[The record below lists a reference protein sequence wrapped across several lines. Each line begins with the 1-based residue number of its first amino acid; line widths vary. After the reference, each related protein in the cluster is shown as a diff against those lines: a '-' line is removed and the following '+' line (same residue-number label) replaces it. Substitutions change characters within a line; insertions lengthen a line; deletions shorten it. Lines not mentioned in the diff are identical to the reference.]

1 MTIHTLGL
9 CNTYSVC
16 MCVCV
21 CVCVCVCP
29 NSCIMYFLGEII
41 AVATLTALEKR
52 E

>member
-9 CNTYSVC
+9 CKTYS
-16 MCVCV
+16 V